1 MKLLLIANDE
11 ELLNLLRDSD
21 VFDEVENKF
30 DLSDLNADCL
40 VISDEYLP
48 YDQINDLSFNQNQ
61 TVFYLLQ
68 NQYEVGLERNIKAIC
83 DTKNIYL
90 VSPRL
95 TVNQV
100 HKEIL
105 NTFTK
110 QTSEISKVI
119 TFFAPISNIGT
130 TSTVL
135 SVAKALQE
143 QTAAK
148 IGVLLLNAWDQG
160 TYQMEY
166 KGRYLDEIKG
176 RLANKAITNKDEFY
190 SLFHMISKEQLYVL
204 GGNRYSKLE
213 RLFTVN
219 EINYL
224 IELSKKYFDIVLIDS
239 GNHFDNANMVQALYE
254 ADMKFVIV
262 NQQQKSLIRFNQ
274 IYDEI
279 LYPLGYKKE
288 DFLLI
293 INRYIDTPQYLNAKG
308 ISQFINV
315 PVLST
320 IFEMENSFVS
330 ETEGKILYEYIDPL
344 YKEGILTITKP
355 IINYASLPLK
365 QVEIDTKKNRKWFF
379 RRSD

>member
-1 MKLLLIANDE
+1 MKVLLIANDE

-30 DLSDLNADCL
+30 DISDLNADCL

-110 QTSEISKVI
+110 QTREISKVI

-143 QTAAK
+143 QTTAK

-166 KGRYLDEIKG
+166 NGRYLDEIKG

-320 IFEMENSFVS
+320 IFEMKNSFVS

-365 QVEIDTKKNRKWFF
+365 QVETATKKNRKWFF

>member
-90 VSPRL
+90 ISPRL

-110 QTSEISKVI
+110 QTSDISKVI

-143 QTAAK
+143 QTTAK

-166 KGRYLDEIKG
+166 NGRYLDEIKG

-315 PVLST
+315 PILST
-320 IFEMENSFVS
+320 IFEMKNSFVS

-365 QVEIDTKKNRKWFF
+365 QVETDTKKNRKWFF

>member
-11 ELLNLLRDSD
+11 ELLNLLRDSE

-30 DLSDLNADCL
+30 DLNDLNADCL

>member
-1 MKLLLIANDE
+1 MKVLLIANDE

-100 HKEIL
+100 YKEIL

>member
-1 MKLLLIANDE
+1 MKVLLIANDE

-143 QTAAK
+143 QTTAK

-166 KGRYLDEIKG
+166 NGRYLDEIKG

-315 PVLST
+315 PILST
-320 IFEMENSFVS
+320 IFEMKNSFVS

-365 QVEIDTKKNRKWFF
+365 QVETDTKKNRKWFF